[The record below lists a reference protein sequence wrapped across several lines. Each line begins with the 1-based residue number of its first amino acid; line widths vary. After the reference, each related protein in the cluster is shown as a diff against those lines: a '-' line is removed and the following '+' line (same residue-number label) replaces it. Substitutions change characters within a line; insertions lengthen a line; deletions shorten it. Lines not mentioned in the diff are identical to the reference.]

1 MRIGLKLVAK
11 SSSSS
16 KFHLVP
22 QHSTKGTV
30 KSNLLLKKPHRQTSE
45 QISKHNSSEAHLDC
59 VNVFN
64 PPKSNPNGRLAS
76 SRLFNKSTPPKPAL
90 AASQFRKT
98 KIISFSPWRISAILI
113 ILLVNS
119 LSALIILNNKTS
131 NSITNQELEAEISAG
146 KTDLTVQEFI
156 TPDLNSLSRIS
167 LTTQDKNPISK
178 VSSPLAIPPTNL
190 PSQGIINSH
199 SYYYILA
206 EYTGEP
212 SLNLAQKQVKN
223 VSLVNLPQGT
233 FIYLGAF
240 SDKDS
245 AQNFVNKI
253 KKEGLYGYIYPE
265 ER

>member
-1 MRIGLKLVAK
+1 MAK

-16 KFHLVP
+16 KFHPVP

-30 KSNLLLKKPHRQTSE
+30 KSNLLLNKQHRQTSE
-45 QISKHNSSEAHLDC
+45 QISNHKSSEAHLDC

-76 SRLFNKSTPPKPAL
+76 SRLFNKPTLQKRAL
-90 AASQFRKT
+90 ASSQFRET
-98 KIISFSPWRISAILI
+98 KIVSFNPWRISAILI

-119 LSALIILNNKTS
+119 LSALVILNNKTS
-131 NSITNQELEAEISAG
+131 NSISDQELEAEILAG
-146 KTDLTVQEFI
+146 KTDLSVQEFI

-167 LTTQDKNPISK
+167 LTIKDKNQTKLDKSK

-206 EYTGEP
+206 EYTGEA